1 MSQPYLPFPVIS
13 GNLFPQFDSLNT
25 LTTYQ
30 ESNKES
36 KGNVKISERVKFIDN
51 MLEGLSIT
59 RQREYLEECISL
71 FSSSSPDYL
80 YAFYKE
86 CVCKLAEIYKSQGY
100 SDRLEKVSK
109 TFGANGRK
117 RGGNKEDITSN
128 FSSSSKFKQFI
139 NFFPNTNLERVLLS
153 FSKEFLDDL
162 ANIIKSNFTKI
173 SIDKLATPLSSLGI
187 IWFIPRLIRNT
198 YLMLKHLIY
207 NGNLDYVGQY
217 FSDWLNDISWLMT
230 NAISFGIG
238 THLFLSPWAVF
249 LGPGGIYLSAVMGGI
264 DILNTAVKSCLKIN
278 KINRILDNNNQK
290 IIEYCTDLGI
300 EYNYDLFALLNK
312 VNELEK
318 NSSDGEKLK
327 KIISLKV
334 LVNTQSRLQAKKD
347 YVKHDL
353 TIGIMLT
360 CAISVG
366 VALLAIPNPVT
377 ALVGSAI
384 VLSSYAMYQ
393 YTKKK
398 YLPKKEIQLSI
409 NPLEQLHLKLVEYVD
424 ETIERLSK
432 KIKKGDSLP
441 VLEKKLNEYKR
452 IKEILKSSYNELE
465 DDIFI
470 DCMKDVMKVSKISRG
485 LFEPT
490 SYKELKSILKTFNT
504 PWTNA
509 TYDSKIIGNYKNLIN
524 SFVNSSASPENS
536 RFLFFS
542 HGIKIQCL
550 PLIPCRLSYAAP

>member
-36 KGNVKISERVKFIDN
+36 KENVKISERVKFIDN

-86 CVCKLAEIYKSQGY
+86 CICKLAEIYKSQGY
-100 SDRLEKVSK
+100 RDRLEKLSK

-187 IWFIPRLIRNT
+187 IWFVPRLIRNT

-230 NAISFGIG
+230 NTISFGIG

-249 LGPGGIYLSAVMGGI
+249 LGPGGIYLSAVMGGV
-264 DILNTAVKSCLKIN
+264 DILNTVVKSCLKIN
-278 KINRILDNNNQK
+278 KINRILDNNNQN

-452 IKEILKSSYNELE
+452 IKEILKSCYNELE

-470 DCMKDVMKVSKISRG
+470 DCMKDIMKVSKISRG

-509 TYDSKIIGNYKNLIN
+509 TYGSKNNW
-524 SFVNSSASPENS
+524 
-536 RFLFFS
+536 
-542 HGIKIQCL
+542 
-550 PLIPCRLSYAAP
+550 